1 MPVILSM
8 SVWKRGQ
15 ESLKGS
21 TVMETFLLIIVLAL
35 LALSFILFLELRSMQ
50 RRVETMRG
58 DVEQRIRQGLSD
70 AAGPMAQIPN
80 MEQRLQKVERGVA
93 DLQPGDRVVATGMAA
108 ALQSSPPAI

>member
-1 MPVILSM
+1 MKDFIV
-8 SVWKRGQ
+8 V
-15 ESLKGS
+15 
-21 TVMETFLLIIVLAL
+21 ETFLLIIVLAL

-70 AAGPMAQIPN
+70 ATGPMAQIPN

-93 DLQPGDRVVATGMAA
+93 DLQPGERAAVTGMAA
-108 ALQSSPPAI
+108 ALQTNPPAI